1 MSGRR
6 GSGSRVLAVGALAL
20 GLGTATSCSAELAA
34 PTPPSPGLLTSQAA
48 VAVQPPPTAEGPGQT
63 APGIHL
69 RAVPR
74 GDGSFDVTEDILL
87 RSATSIVQLRPPESG
102 ERLQGMMIPT
112 APKATNLRMV
122 ADDEQV
128 SLDQTDVTKARDL
141 PLVDVSHQTQAD
153 LSPDRFECRRM
164 HSKARRASAA
174 ISPLAADT
182 DDTLPT
188 NLAVSG
194 GGLLNVVCPRLK
206 RDPLRGRRTTRTRDP
221 AGNPGGPGA
230 RSTATEPSDAAL
242 IGRQR
247 DTDARRPLAVRH
259 GRRTA

>member
-1 MSGRR
+1 
-6 GSGSRVLAVGALAL
+6 VLAVGALAL

-34 PTPPSPGLLTSQAA
+34 PTPPSPGLLSSQAP

-69 RAVPR
+69 AAVPR
-74 GDGSFDVTEDILL
+74 GDGSFDITEDILL
-87 RSATSIVQLRPPESG
+87 RGATSIVQLRPPESG

-112 APKATNLRMV
+112 APKATNLKVV
-122 ADDEQV
+122 ADGEQV

-141 PLVDVSHQTQAD
+141 PLVTSATKLKLTYRLTGSSVSR
-153 LSPDRFECRRM
+153 L

-188 NLAVSG
+188 NLTVSG

-206 RDPLRGRRTTRTRDP
+206 ETRCAVGEPPGLGIQQGIP
-221 AGNPGGPGA
+221 AA
-230 RSTATEPSDAAL
+230 QA
-242 IGRQR
+242 
-247 DTDARRPLAVRH
+247 LAVLQLNLPLQP
-259 GRRTA
+259 